1 MISYTMEIVQLSQN
15 LWAIELLSSLIKER
29 IIKKSYFVVNRNPS
43 PPPVSSMLALYNG
56 LVDEEIMP
64 KVELQLREAR
74 PYHYR

>member
-1 MISYTMEIVQLSQN
+1 MEIVQLSQN

-64 KVELQLREAR
+64 KVDLQLRA
-74 PYHYR
+74 HSTHKAL